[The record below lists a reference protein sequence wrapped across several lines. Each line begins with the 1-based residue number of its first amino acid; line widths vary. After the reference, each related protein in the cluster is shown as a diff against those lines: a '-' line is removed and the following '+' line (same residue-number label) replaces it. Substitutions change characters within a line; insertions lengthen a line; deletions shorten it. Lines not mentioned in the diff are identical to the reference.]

1 MIYVTRRE
9 HFSSAHRLCNPA
21 WSDERNEQVFGK
33 CNNPAGHG
41 HNYYV
46 EVTVAGEVD
55 PDTGYVV
62 DLKQLKQIII
72 ERVIAK
78 VDHRNLN
85 TDVDFLR
92 GVIPTAENIAIG
104 IWRQLDGH
112 LPAGRLHQVRLY
124 ETEKNFVDY
133 RGEDT
138 NERSTS

>member
-1 MIYVTRRE
+1 MMYVTRRE
-9 HFSSAHRLCNPA
+9 HFSSGHRLFNPD
-21 WSDERNEQVFGK
+21 WSDERNSEVFGK

-55 PDTGYVV
+55 PETGYVV
-62 DLKQLKQIII
+62 DLKQLKQTIL

-85 TDVDFLR
+85 VDVDFLR

-104 IWRQLDGH
+104 IWKQLVDQIPQGK
-112 LPAGRLHQVRLY
+112 LFQIRLY

-133 RGEDT
+133 RGEA
-138 NERSTS
+138 

>member
-1 MIYVTRRE
+1 MMYVTRRE
-9 HFSSAHRLCNPA
+9 HFSSSHRLFNPE
-21 WSDERNEQVFGK
+21 WSEERNARVFGK

-46 EVTVAGEVD
+46 EITVAGEVD
-55 PDTGYVV
+55 PETGYVV
-62 DLKQLKQIII
+62 DLKELKEVILA
-72 ERVIAK
+72 RVIAQ

-104 IWRQLDGH
+104 IWTQLVDH
-112 LPAGRLHQVRLY
+112 IPRGRLHRVRLY

-133 RGEDT
+133 RGEA
-138 NERSTS
+138 